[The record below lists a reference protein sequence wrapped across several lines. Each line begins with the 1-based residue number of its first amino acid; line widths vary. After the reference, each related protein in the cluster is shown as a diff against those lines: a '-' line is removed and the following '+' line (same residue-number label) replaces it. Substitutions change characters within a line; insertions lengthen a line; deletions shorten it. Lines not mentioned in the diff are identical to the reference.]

1 MSPVSKKSWS
11 GRTSHGFSLV
21 ELMVVVMVILVIAA
35 IAIPSFVHARM
46 KANEASAVSSLNTIR
61 TAELMY
67 SETYP
72 EEGFAPTLA
81 VLGPG
86 TDSSADCQH
95 PSKTASCLIVDEEL
109 ASGVKNGYSFEI
121 TTPSASRPSGDFTA
135 TASPQAGGI
144 SGRCSFI
151 VSAATDVSV
160 APTQTSG
167 SRFQM
172 SDGGGC
178 GQ

>member
-1 MSPVSKKSWS
+1 MSPVSKNSWS
-11 GRTSHGFSLV
+11 GRTARGFSLV

-46 KANEASAVSSLNTIR
+46 KANEASAVSSLNVIR

-67 SETYP
+67 SQTYP

-81 VLGPG
+81 VLGPNS
-86 TDSSADCQH
+86 TDCEH
-95 PSKTASCLIVDEEL
+95 PSKSASCLIVDEDL
-109 ASGVKNGYSFEI
+109 ASGVKNGYSFDI
-121 TTPSASRPSGDFTA
+121 AAPSMIRPSGDFTA
-135 TASPQAGGI
+135 TATPQAGGI
-144 SGRCSFI
+144 SGRCSFV
-151 VSAATDVSV
+151 VSAATEVTV
-160 APTQTSG
+160 APSNTST
-167 SRFQM
+167 SHFQM